1 MPLTL
6 VEGKFDLVCLL
17 LLLGRFMLR
26 TMGSLLGLC
35 LLMLSFLAGLTFLAL
50 RAFSAAFFAVF
61 LAGFRLANFS
71 AARFVASLVAQ
82 AARLIRPPFFA
93 AFVNLATFKTGQSSG
108 LSKPLL
114 PTANVS

>member
-1 MPLTL
+1 M
-6 VEGKFDLVCLL
+6 
-17 LLLGRFMLR
+17 
-26 TMGSLLGLC
+26 
-35 LLMLSFLAGLTFLAL
+35 AGLTFLAL
-50 RAFSAAFFAVF
+50 WAFSAAFSAVF

-71 AARFVASLVAQ
+71 AAHFVASLVAR

-114 PTANVS
+114 PTANVSYR